1 MNNIERIYKDNSIKG
16 FASEYIKY
24 TREVLLKI
32 SIKEVECFIKAI
44 LRARERNSTIYFIG
58 NGGSASTASHFV
70 NDMAIGTRS
79 WDKPFNA
86 ISLCDNQAVL
96 SAIANDDGYDHVFSQ
111 QLNVY
116 LKKDD
121 VVVIISASGNSKNLI
136 NAVNIAKDK
145 KAETIAITSFDGG
158 ELKKIVDMSIH
169 VPTEFG
175 EYGPA
180 EDGHIII
187 NHLVGAFL
195 KLYVKPL

>member
-1 MNNIERIYKDNSIKG
+1 MTNNLFPY
-16 FASEYIKY
+16 
-24 TREVLLKI
+24 
-32 SIKEVECFIKAI
+32 
-44 LRARERNSTIYFIG
+44 
-58 NGGSASTASHFV
+58 
-70 NDMAIGTRS
+70 
-79 WDKPFNA
+79 
-86 ISLCDNQAVL
+86 
-96 SAIANDDGYDHVFSQ
+96 
-111 QLNVY
+111 
-116 LKKDD
+116 D